1 MPLIDLLTPDG
12 EELLNDP
19 QQIPWQA
26 YPRPQMKRDSYINL
40 NGWWDFC
47 ACKDAALPVSYDRR
61 IRVPFAPESQLSGVK
76 EHFPEGSYLFY
87 RRSIVL
93 PEGFVRSRVL
103 LHIGAADQITDV
115 FVNGVHC
122 GRHVGGYEAMSFDI
136 TDSLGEKNE
145 LVIRVQDDLRTK
157 VLPYGKQVMNRGG
170 MWYTP
175 VSGIWQ
181 TVWLESVPEHYIK
194 RLDIQTGESW
204 VKIDVCDPAISGTV
218 AVQTPAGEIN
228 AELIKGIAQ
237 IGLADARVWSPEDPY
252 LYHFAIVAG
261 EDKVGSYFALRT
273 LAVKEVNGIPRLCL
287 NGKPYFFHGLLDQGY
302 WSDGLFLPAQPEGFA
317 QDILAMKDLG
327 FCMLR
332 KHIKVEPEQFYYD
345 CDRLGMVVF
354 QDMVN
359 NGPYS
364 FIRDTALPTVGMQVL
379 PDGAMNRDA
388 DTRNAF
394 LQGME
399 ETVNQ
404 LKNHPCICYWTIFNE
419 GWGQFKAEEA
429 YHRLRKLDDTRFIDS
444 TSGWFRW
451 GKTDVDSRHVYFR
464 KYRFQKSDKPVVL
477 SEFGGL
483 SCKAQ
488 DHVFNPEKTYGYGS
502 CASVEEFAKAL
513 EELYIEQIVP
523 AAKQGLC
530 AAVYTQVSDVED
542 EINGLLTYDRRVQK
556 ADPEKMRSVARAL
569 ADAVTK

>member
-1 MPLIDLLTPDG
+1 MALNDLLTIEG
-12 EELLNDP
+12 EALQNDP
-19 QQIPWQA
+19 QQIPWQV

-47 ACKDAALPVSYDRR
+47 VCKDAVLPASYDRR

-93 PEGFVRSRVL
+93 PEGFVQRRVL

-136 TDSLGEKNE
+136 TNSLGENNE

-181 TVWLESVPEHYIK
+181 TVWLESVPKHYIK
-194 RLDIQTGESW
+194 RLNIQTGESW
-204 VKIDVCDPAISGTV
+204 VKIDVCDPALSGTV
-218 AVQTPAGEIN
+218 TVQTPAGEIN

-237 IGLADARVWSPEDPY
+237 IDLADARLWSPEDPY

-273 LAVKEVNGIPRLCL
+273 LTVEEVNGIPRLCL

-317 QDILAMKDLG
+317 QDILAMKNLG

-345 CDRLGMVVF
+345 CDRLGMIVF

-364 FIRDTALPTVGMQVL
+364 FSRDTALPTVGMQVL
-379 PDGAMNRDA
+379 PDGAMHRDA

-464 KYRFQKSDKPVVL
+464 KYRFQKSEKPVVL

-488 DHVFNPEKTYGYGS
+488 GHVFNPEKTYGYGS
-502 CASVEEFAKAL
+502 CASVEVFAKAL

-542 EINGLLTYDRRVQK
+542 EINGLLTFDRRVQK
-556 ADPEKMRSVARAL
+556 ADPEIMRSVARAL